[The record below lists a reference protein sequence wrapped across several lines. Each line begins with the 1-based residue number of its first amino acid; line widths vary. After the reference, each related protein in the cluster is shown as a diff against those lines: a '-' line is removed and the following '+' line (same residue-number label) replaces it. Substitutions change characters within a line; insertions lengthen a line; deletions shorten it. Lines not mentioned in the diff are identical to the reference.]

1 MLTCAV
7 IPDRTHLV
15 SPESLELEMA
25 NPLSYCVGAIVIIIK
40 VRYITGI
47 GARGAKMIR
56 VETRMLFRA
65 FSQTPNTK

>member
-1 MLTCAV
+1 
-7 IPDRTHLV
+7 
-15 SPESLELEMA
+15 MA